1 MDATMFRI
9 TAIRLTAAAGGLA
22 IAATLVGGC
31 SQTKESA
38 KEAVSSAS
46 SVSSAVSAAE
56 TAASSAVGEAG
67 AQAAAAGDVTTLY
80 YPDEST
86 AMFSVDAPADWVVTG
101 IDQVGD
107 FGTIESE
114 NGSVLEFR
122 AQNYDTET
130 EAEAEAGA
138 IVESTFEFLKE
149 NYTDVK
155 LDDPTDTVVQGRP
168 AMELTGTG
176 KDKDGNAVQ
185 FLSAVIALGPLSVA
199 EIWAAVFPEGND
211 DLAAAKATL
220 ASFMPA
226 S

>member
-1 MDATMFRI
+1 MDARM
-9 TAIRLTAAAGGLA
+9 IRVTAAVGGLA

-31 SQTKESA
+31 SQTKETA
-38 KEAVSSAS
+38 KEAASSAS
-46 SVSSAVSAAE
+46 SVSSAASAAE
-56 TAASSAVGEAG
+56 TAASNVVGEAG
-67 AQAAAAGDVTTLY
+67 SQAAAAEDVTTLF

-101 IDQVGD
+101 ISQVGD
-107 FGTIESE
+107 FGIIESE
-114 NGSVLEFR
+114 SGSVLQFR
-122 AQNYDTET
+122 AQNYDTEV

-155 LDDPTDTVVQGRP
+155 LDDPTDTVVQGNP

-185 FLSAVIALGPLSVA
+185 FLSAVVALGPLSVA
-199 EIWAAVFPEGND
+199 EIWAAVLPEGSD
-211 DLAAAKATL
+211 DLAAAEATL
-220 ASFMPA
+220 ASFTPA
-226 S
+226 G

>member
-1 MDATMFRI
+1 MSILNVLRLPNSNDSISIECVEDIDLKTATET
-9 TAIRLTAAAGGLA
+9 TAVQCKYYAKTAYSHSK
-22 IAATLVGGC
+22 I
-31 SQTKESA
+31 
-38 KEAVSSAS
+38 KEAVRYMLSHFKETKSGKRPVVRYAIRGHYSSGQEKLS
-46 SVSSAVSAAE
+46 
-56 TAASSAVGEAG
+56 
-67 AQAAAAGDVTTLY
+67 D
-80 YPDEST
+80 
-86 AMFSVDAPADWVVTG
+86 G
-101 IDQVGD
+101 IDV
-107 FGTIESE
+107 
-114 NGSVLEFR
+114 
-122 AQNYDTET
+122 
-130 EAEAEAGA
+130 
-138 IVESTFEFLKE
+138 EFLKE

-226 S
+226 G

>member
-1 MDATMFRI
+1 MHATMVRV
-9 TAIRLTAAAGGLA
+9 AIRVTAAAGGLA

-31 SQTKESA
+31 SQTKETA
-38 KEAVSSAS
+38 KEVASSAS
-46 SVSSAVSAAE
+46 SVSSAASAAE

-67 AQAAAAGDVTTLY
+67 SQAAAGGDVTTLY
-80 YPDEST
+80 YPDET
-86 AMFSVDAPADWVVTG
+86 NAMFSVDAPANWVVTG
-101 IDQVGD
+101 INQVGD

-114 NGSVLEFR
+114 SGSVLEFR
-122 AQNYDTET
+122 AQNYDTEA
-130 EAEAEAGA
+130 EAQAEAGA

-155 LDDPTDTVVQGRP
+155 LDDPTDTVVQGNP

-176 KDKDGNAVQ
+176 KDKDGNEVQ

-199 EIWAAVFPEGND
+199 EIWAAVFPEDND

-226 S
+226 GS

>member
-9 TAIRLTAAAGGLA
+9 TAAAGGLA

-31 SQTKESA
+31 SQTKETA

-185 FLSAVIALGPLSVA
+185 FLSAVIALDPLSVA

-226 S
+226 G

>member
-1 MDATMFRI
+1 
-9 TAIRLTAAAGGLA
+9 
-22 IAATLVGGC
+22 
-31 SQTKESA
+31 
-38 KEAVSSAS
+38 
-46 SVSSAVSAAE
+46 
-56 TAASSAVGEAG
+56 
-67 AQAAAAGDVTTLY
+67 
-80 YPDEST
+80 
-86 AMFSVDAPADWVVTG
+86 MFSVDAPADWVVTG

-130 EAEAEAGA
+130 EAEA
-138 IVESTFEFLKE
+138 
-149 NYTDVK
+149 
-155 LDDPTDTVVQGRP
+155 VVQGRP

>member
-31 SQTKESA
+31 SQTKASA

-176 KDKDGNAVQ
+176 KDKDGTAVQ

>member
-1 MDATMFRI
+1 M
-9 TAIRLTAAAGGLA
+9 
-22 IAATLVGGC
+22 
-31 SQTKESA
+31 
-38 KEAVSSAS
+38 
-46 SVSSAVSAAE
+46 
-56 TAASSAVGEAG
+56 
-67 AQAAAAGDVTTLY
+67 
-80 YPDEST
+80 
-86 AMFSVDAPADWVVTG
+86 
-101 IDQVGD
+101 
-107 FGTIESE
+107 
-114 NGSVLEFR
+114 LEFR

>member
-31 SQTKESA
+31 SQTKETA

-101 IDQVGD
+101 GKYVWRVLFVPPGQSARVAQK
-107 FGTIESE
+107 
-114 NGSVLEFR
+114 SVPSSIMWLLNPFSR
-122 AQNYDTET
+122 
-130 EAEAEAGA
+130 
-138 IVESTFEFLKE
+138 V
-149 NYTDVK
+149 
-155 LDDPTDTVVQGRP
+155 RP
-168 AMELTGTG
+168 
-176 KDKDGNAVQ
+176 DH
-185 FLSAVIALGPLSVA
+185 F
-199 EIWAAVFPEGND
+199 
-211 DLAAAKATL
+211 
-220 ASFMPA
+220 
-226 S
+226 